1 MNNIFLLLIIC
12 NFIYRKESEWSIV
25 YRAKQKK
32 TKRDASSRGVS
43 FRLLRVYENM
53 FVYVLLIVAP
63 LRSFPEQG

>member
-25 YRAKQKK
+25 YRAKQKE
-32 TKRDASSRGVS
+32 TLPREASLS
-43 FRLLRVYENM
+43 ENM

>member
-12 NFIYRKESEWSIV
+12 NFIYRKESEWSI
-25 YRAKQKK
+25 K

>member
-1 MNNIFLLLIIC
+1 MNCNLMKRFPFRGYIC
-12 NFIYRKESEWSIV
+12 MGL
-25 YRAKQKK
+25 K